1 MRILSV
7 QTIKAKL
14 YLISF
19 ILVASMLAF
28 GLFEMVSFKKI
39 DDLQFAA
46 QETAH
51 SKADLLK
58 LRRHEKDFLA
68 RLDAKYIEEFNTDQI
83 ALSDR
88 IVRIQTILSQ
98 YSSQHENSFDYVLK
112 VLDQY
117 STQFNEITDQ
127 SVLIGLTMED
137 GLRGNIN
144 NAANDAEEKIL
155 ATGDEQLYRML
166 LTLRRNEKDFI
177 ITKNADHLGYFN
189 NNIDTLQQAIK
200 EKSYS
205 RAEQRGLRRSLI
217 MYQMMFEEL
226 VDGYTTIG
234 LSHTEGLYGELR
246 KKVHVVEAEI
256 DRLELALI
264 DDINHQQYQEK
275 LTLAISGVAIT
286 LFMTIV
292 LLTFSRKITQRLAT
306 VNHMMKDIAEGNG
319 DLTVRMNDNCKDE
332 LAELS
337 HSFDKFTSKLQTIV
351 TGIADISQ
359 HLSHA
364 ASESTSASDNS
375 LENAEQQQAE
385 SSSVAAAINQLLA
398 TSNEIA
404 SNINDAADSAEKVK
418 LEAQNSL
425 QTSEQAGE
433 SIQALASDIAE
444 SQTLIER
451 LETESSNIN
460 KVIAVIRDITEQTNL
475 LALNAAIEAARAG
488 EHGRGFAVVAD
499 EVRQLAQRTHSS
511 TQEIEHTIERLHSG
525 VEESVT
531 IMQKSQS
538 QTELTVTQTNQAT
551 DSVNRIVTAIT
562 DISDK
567 NLQIASASEQQAM
580 VSAEIDKNI
589 TRISELAMST
599 ASAVGQSSQ
608 ASQDVSKMAGQ
619 LGEVVGQFKY

>member
-88 IVRIQTILSQ
+88 IVRVQTILSQ
-98 YSSQHENSFDYVLK
+98 YSSQHGSSFDYVLE

-127 SVLIGLTMED
+127 SVLIGLTMEN

-144 NAANDAEEKIL
+144 NAANEAEEKIL

-177 ITKNADHLGYFN
+177 ITKNTDHLGYFN

-275 LTLAISGVAIT
+275 LTLAISGAAIT

-292 LLTFSRKITQRLAT
+292 LLTFSRKITKRLAT
-306 VNHMMKDIAEGNG
+306 VNRMMKDIAEGNG
-319 DLTVRMNDNCKDE
+319 DLTVRMNDNGKDE

-359 HLSHA
+359 QLSHA

-589 TRISELAMST
+589 SRISELAMST

-619 LGEVVGQFKY
+619 LGEVVSQFKY

>member
-28 GLFEMVSFKKI
+28 GFFEMVSFKKI

-68 RLDAKYIEEFNTDQI
+68 RLDAKYIEQFNDDQI
-83 ALSDR
+83 ALTDR
-88 IVRIQTILSQ
+88 INRVKEILHQ
-98 YSSQHENSFDYVLK
+98 YSNQHESSFDYVLE

-117 STQFNEITDQ
+117 STQFNVITDQ
-127 SVLIGLTMED
+127 SILIGLTMKD

-144 NAANDAEEKIL
+144 NAANVAEEKIL

-166 LTLRRNEKDFI
+166 LNLRRNEKDFI
-177 ITKNADHLGYFN
+177 ITKNPDHLSYFN
-189 NNIDTLQQAIK
+189 NNIDTLQQTVL
-200 EKSYS
+200 EKPYT
-205 RAEQRGLRRSLI
+205 RAEQKGLRRSLI
-217 MYQMMFEEL
+217 MYQMMLEEL
-226 VDGYTTIG
+226 VEGYTTIG
-234 LSHTEGLYGELR
+234 LTFTEGLYGELR
-246 KKVHVVEAEI
+246 KKVHVVENEI
-256 DRLELALI
+256 DRLELAI
-264 DDINHQQYQEK
+264 VNDINSQQQQEK
-275 LTLAISGVAIT
+275 LTLAISGVVLT
-286 LFMTIV
+286 LLMTLV
-292 LLTFSRKITQRLAT
+292 LLTFSRQITKRLST

-319 DLTVRMNDNCKDE
+319 DLTVRMNDSGHDE

-337 HSFDKFTSKLQTIV
+337 HSFDKFTSKLQSIII
-351 TGIADISQ
+351 GIAGISQ
-359 HLSHA
+359 QVSSA
-364 ASESTSASDNS
+364 AAESTSASNNS

-385 SSSVAAAINQLLA
+385 SSNVATAINQLLA

-418 LEAQNSL
+418 LEAQSSL
-425 QTSEQAGE
+425 QTSQQASE
-433 SIQALASDIAE
+433 CIQALASDIAE

-451 LETESSNIN
+451 LESESNNIN
-460 KVIAVIRDITEQTNL
+460 KVIAVIRDITDQTNL

-488 EHGRGFAVVAD
+488 DHGRGFAVVAD

-525 VEESVT
+525 VEESVA

-551 DSVNRIVTAIT
+551 DSVNRIVEAIT
-562 DISDK
+562 EISDK

-589 TRISELAMST
+589 TRISELAIST
-599 ASAVGQSSQ
+599 ASAVSLSSK
-608 ASQDVSKMAGQ
+608 ASQDVSVMAEQ
-619 LGEVVGQFKY
+619 LDDVVGQFKY

>member
-68 RLDAKYIEEFNTDQI
+68 RLDAKYIEQFNADQI

-88 IVRIQTILSQ
+88 IIQIKTILSQ
-98 YSSQHENSFDYVLK
+98 YSSQHENSFDYVLE

-127 SVLIGLTMED
+127 SVLIGLTMEE

-155 ATGDEQLYRML
+155 ATGNEQLYRML

-177 ITKNADHLGYFN
+177 ITKNTDHLGYFN

-234 LSHTEGLYGELR
+234 LSHAEGLYGELR

-275 LTLAISGVAIT
+275 LTLAISGAAIT

-292 LLTFSRKITQRLAT
+292 LLTFSRKITRRLAT
-306 VNHMMKDIAEGNG
+306 VNRMMRDIAEGNG
-319 DLTVRMNDNCKDE
+319 DLTVRMNDSGKDE

-337 HSFDKFTSKLQTIV
+337 HSFDRFTSKLQTIV

-359 HLSHA
+359 QLSHA

-404 SNINDAADSAEKVK
+404 SNINDAAESAEKVK
-418 LEAQNSL
+418 LEAHSSL
-425 QTSEQAGE
+425 QTSQQAAE
-433 SIQALASDIAE
+433 SIQTLASDIAE

-451 LETESSNIN
+451 LETESNNIN

-511 TQEIEHTIERLHSG
+511 TQEIEHTIERLHTG
-525 VEESVT
+525 VEESVA
-531 IMQKSQS
+531 IMQKSRS
-538 QTELTVTQTNQAT
+538 QTEMTVTQTNQAT
-551 DSVNRIVTAIT
+551 DSVNRIAAAIT

-608 ASQDVSKMAGQ
+608 ASQDVSKMARQ

>member
-28 GLFEMVSFKKI
+28 GFFEMVSFKKI

-68 RLDAKYIEEFNTDQI
+68 RLDARYIEQFNDDQI
-83 ALSDR
+83 ALTDR
-88 IVRIQTILSQ
+88 INRVKEILHQ
-98 YSSQHENSFDYVLK
+98 YSNQHESSFDYVLE

-117 STQFNEITDQ
+117 STQFNVITDQ
-127 SVLIGLTMED
+127 SILIGLTMKD

-144 NAANDAEEKIL
+144 NAANVAEEKIL

-166 LTLRRNEKDFI
+166 LNLRRNEKDFI
-177 ITKNADHLGYFN
+177 ITKNPDHLSYFN
-189 NNIDTLQQAIK
+189 NNIDTLQQTIR
-200 EKSYS
+200 EKPYT
-205 RAEQRGLRRSLI
+205 RAEQKGLRRSLI
-217 MYQMMFEEL
+217 MYQMMLEEL
-226 VDGYTTIG
+226 VEGYTTIG
-234 LSHTEGLYGELR
+234 LTFTEGLYGELR
-246 KKVHVVEAEI
+246 KKVHVVENEI
-256 DRLELALI
+256 DRLELAI
-264 DDINHQQYQEK
+264 VNDINSQQQQEK
-275 LTLAISGVAIT
+275 LTLAISGVVLT
-286 LFMTIV
+286 LLMTLV
-292 LLTFSRKITQRLAT
+292 LLTFSRQITKRLST

-319 DLTVRMNDNCKDE
+319 DLTVRMNDSGHDE

-337 HSFDKFTSKLQTIV
+337 HSFDKFTSKLQSTII
-351 TGIADISQ
+351 GIAGISQ
-359 HLSHA
+359 QVSSA
-364 ASESTSASDNS
+364 AAESTSASNNS

-385 SSSVAAAINQLLA
+385 SSNVATAINQLLA

-418 LEAQNSL
+418 LEAQSSL
-425 QTSEQAGE
+425 QTSQQASE
-433 SIQALASDIAE
+433 CIQALASDIAE

-451 LETESSNIN
+451 LESESNNIN
-460 KVIAVIRDITEQTNL
+460 KVIAVIRDITDQTNL

-488 EHGRGFAVVAD
+488 DHGRGFAVVAD

-525 VEESVT
+525 VEESVA

-551 DSVNRIVTAIT
+551 DSVNRIVEAIT
-562 DISDK
+562 EISDK

-589 TRISELAMST
+589 TRISELAIST
-599 ASAVGQSSQ
+599 ASAVSLSSK
-608 ASQDVSKMAGQ
+608 ASQDVSVMAEQ
-619 LGEVVGQFKY
+619 LDDVVGQFKY